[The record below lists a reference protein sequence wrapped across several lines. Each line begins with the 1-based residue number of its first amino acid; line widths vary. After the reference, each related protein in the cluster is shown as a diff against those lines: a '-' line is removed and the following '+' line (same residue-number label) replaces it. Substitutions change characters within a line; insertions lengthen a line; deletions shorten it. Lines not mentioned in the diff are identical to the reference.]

1 MQTIALELIII
12 LLLILANGV
21 LAMSE
26 MAMVAA
32 RKSVLQQHAGDGD
45 ARAQRAL
52 DLAEEPSRLL
62 STVQIGITLVGV
74 LVGAF
79 GGATLAKAI
88 GAWTTQWP
96 VLAPYSDVIGVG
108 VVVIGITYFSLV
120 LGELAPKR
128 IALTN
133 PEGIATVV
141 APPLDT
147 FSRLMQPVVRLLTGS
162 TNLVLRMLGIGEQGE
177 TVVTDEEIEMLLQEG
192 AEMGVFEPIEGEI
205 VRQLFRLSDRSI
217 DALITPRT
225 EVVWLDVNDSLTEV
239 RRKIAATNH
248 SRYPVA
254 DGDLDNVVGQLL
266 VKDLT
271 DEQWAD
277 DSYDISE
284 IMRPALYVPDTVP
297 ALAAL
302 ERFRNSRS
310 KLAMV
315 IDEFGGVLGI
325 VTVNDLVEAIVGDL
339 PDHDEEGEPEA
350 VEREDGSWLID
361 GRFPLDEFKE
371 LFSLTDLPQG
381 AENYYQTVGGLVMA
395 TLGRVPNA
403 GDAFSWQGLRI
414 EVVDMDGR
422 RVDKVIASASK
433 LTMDN

>member
-32 RKSVLQQHAGDGD
+32 RKSVLQQRASDGD
-45 ARAQRAL
+45 AGARRAL

-88 GAWTTQWP
+88 GSWTMQWP

-133 PEGIATVV
+133 PEGIAIIV
-141 APPLDT
+141 APPLDA

-192 AEMGVFEPIEGEI
+192 AEMGVFEPIEEEI

-225 EVVWLDVNDSLTEV
+225 EVVWLDVTDSLAEV

-271 DEQWAD
+271 NEQWTD
-277 DSYDISE
+277 DSFDITE

-339 PDHDEEGEPEA
+339 PDHDEESEPEA
-350 VEREDGSWLID
+350 VERENGSWLID

-371 LFSLTDLPQG
+371 LFNLTDLPQG
-381 AENYYQTVGGLVMA
+381 AESYYQTVGGLVMA
-395 TLGRVPNA
+395 TLGRVPTA

-433 LTMDN
+433 LTIDN

>member
-32 RKSVLQQHAGDGD
+32 RKSVLQQRASDGD

-88 GAWTTQWP
+88 GSWTMQWP

-133 PEGIATVV
+133 PEGIAIIV
-141 APPLDT
+141 APPLDA
-147 FSRLMQPVVRLLTGS
+147 FSRLMQPIVRLLTGS
-162 TNLVLRMLGIGEQGE
+162 TNLVLRMLGIGEHGE

-192 AEMGVFEPIEGEI
+192 AEMGVFEPIEEEI

-225 EVVWLDVNDSLTEV
+225 EVVWLDVTDSLAEV

-271 DEQWAD
+271 NEQWTD
-277 DSYDISE
+277 DSFDITE

-339 PDHDEEGEPEA
+339 PDHDEESEIEA

-361 GRFPLDEFKE
+361 GRFPLDEFKD

-381 AENYYQTVGGLVMA
+381 AESYYQTVGGLVMA
-395 TLGRVPNA
+395 TLGRVPTA

-433 LTMDN
+433 LTIDN